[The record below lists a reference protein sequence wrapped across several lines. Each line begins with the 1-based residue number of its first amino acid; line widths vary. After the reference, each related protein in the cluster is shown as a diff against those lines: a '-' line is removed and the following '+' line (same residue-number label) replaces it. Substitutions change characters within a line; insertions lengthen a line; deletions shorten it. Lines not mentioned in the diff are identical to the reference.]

1 MTSRDEYLEKFKAK
15 LEEWNADIDK
25 LEAKARA
32 AQADMQADYREQLEA
47 LRRTRDDAL
56 KESDKVQN
64 AAVDAWDA
72 MVQGSEKAW
81 QAWTDAFEN
90 ARSKLKSKD

>member
-15 LEEWNADIDK
+15 LDEWNADIDK

-32 AQADMQADYREQLEA
+32 AQADMQAEYREQLDA
-47 LRRTRDDAL
+47 LRRTRDEAL
-56 KESDKVQN
+56 KEYDKVQN

-90 ARSKLKSKD
+90 ARSKLKAKD

>member
-15 LEEWNADIDK
+15 LDEWNADIDK

-32 AQADMQADYREQLEA
+32 AQAEMQTEYGEKLEA
-47 LRRTRDDAL
+47 LRRTRDEAL
-56 KESDKVQN
+56 KEYDRVQN

-90 ARSKLKSKD
+90 ARSKLKAKD